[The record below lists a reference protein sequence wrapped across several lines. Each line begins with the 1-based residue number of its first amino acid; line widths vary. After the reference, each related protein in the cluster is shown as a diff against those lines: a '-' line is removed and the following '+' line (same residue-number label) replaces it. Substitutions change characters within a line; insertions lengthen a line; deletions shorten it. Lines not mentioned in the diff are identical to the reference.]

1 MGPSL
6 AMASFFIPQW
16 LRTITVAGEQMQS
29 FVNVLADNE
38 NAWLITKKQSGACI
52 GCVTMDIPY
61 PQLAIGEIG
70 YVIGEKYQWANA
82 RRDIK
87 EALRFFKEKKMVCSK

>member
-1 MGPSL
+1 
-6 AMASFFIPQW
+6 
-16 LRTITVAGEQMQS
+16 
-29 FVNVLADNE
+29 
-38 NAWLITKKQSGACI
+38 
-52 GCVTMDIPY
+52 MDIPY

-70 YVIGEKYQWANA
+70 YVIGEKYQRKGVANA